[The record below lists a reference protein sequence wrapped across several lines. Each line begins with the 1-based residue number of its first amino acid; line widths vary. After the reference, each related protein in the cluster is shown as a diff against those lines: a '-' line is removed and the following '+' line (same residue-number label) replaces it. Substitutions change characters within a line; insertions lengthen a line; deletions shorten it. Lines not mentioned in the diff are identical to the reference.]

1 MDITVRQTATR
12 DDEAVSL
19 AIYNSVWPRSAVTM
33 DEVDSYK
40 RSSIAYADHLALLDG
55 RPVGS
60 GVVAILPSRPDVAS
74 ASITVLAPH
83 RGHGAGTALYR
94 DISSWCAAQGIL
106 AIEAPIEEADTASL
120 EYARRRGF
128 SEIERYGRMVLELDA
143 VEVPTDPP
151 PAGIEIVS
159 WAARP
164 ELARGIYEVALEAYP
179 DMPGNEADEME
190 PYEDWL
196 AHDMQG
202 SGDRP
207 EATFVALAG
216 DQVVGFAKFSL
227 TAAQPADAH
236 HDTTGVKRAWRGRG
250 IARALKHAQI
260 AWAKQQGY
268 ERLVT
273 GNEMRNEPI
282 RRLNARLGYR
292 EESGRLM
299 LRGPLFVRNR

>member
-1 MDITVRQTATR
+1 MDVIVRQTATR
-12 DDEAVSL
+12 DDESVSL
-19 AIYNSVWPRSAVTM
+19 AIYNAVWPRSAVTM

-40 RSSIAYADHLALLDG
+40 GSSIAYADHLAMLDG
-55 RPVGS
+55 QPVGS
-60 GVVAILPSRPDVAS
+60 GAVAILPSRPDVAS

-94 DISSWCAAQGIL
+94 DISSWCGAQGIQVM
-106 AIEAPIEEADTASL
+106 EAPIEEEDAASIA
-120 EYARRRGF
+120 YARRRGF
-128 SEIERYGRMVLELDA
+128 TEIERYGRMVLDLG
-143 VEVPTDPP
+143 EVDLPSDPP

-179 DMPGNEADEME
+179 DMPGGEADEME
-190 PYEDWL
+190 PYEHWL

-202 SGDRP
+202 SADRP

-216 DQVVGFAKFSL
+216 DQVVGYAKFFL
-227 TAAQPADAH
+227 TAAQPADAY

-250 IARALKHAQI
+250 IARALKYAQI
-260 AWAKQQGY
+260 AWARQQGY
-268 ERLVT
+268 QRLVT

-292 EESGRLM
+292 EEPGRLM
-299 LRGPLFVRNR
+299 LRGPLFSG